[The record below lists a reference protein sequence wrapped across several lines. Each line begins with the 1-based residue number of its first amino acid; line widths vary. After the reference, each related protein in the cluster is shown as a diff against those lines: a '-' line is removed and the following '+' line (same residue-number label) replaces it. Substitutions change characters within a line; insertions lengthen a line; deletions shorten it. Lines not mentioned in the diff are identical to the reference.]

1 VFLRRRSIFVFITAD
16 SQKQNQPYD
25 VIIVGGG
32 PAGLAAAKSS
42 AEGGAK
48 TLVLEEHR
56 EIGLP
61 HHCSGWLWSCPYSET
76 LFRLPDFKK
85 VILQKLDSQSIYGPS
100 GKLIINFPMKGW
112 VVNRVEFDKVLAK
125 RAIRAGADIA
135 LNSRV
140 VSLLTD
146 NERVRGVS
154 AESSGQTIDIESK
167 VVIGA
172 DGIRSLISGVAKQ
185 ANLAE
190 PRNIYSD
197 VQVEFTR
204 VAGLNPKATEIYL
217 GSFCGTEFGFLAPT
231 GKDSMMLSLGN
242 LDKYEIARK
251 EYPPL
256 MSKLKDAVPLA
267 IFGGL
272 GYVGGNRPFKKLVKD
287 GLLIAGDAAGYD
299 LIIRVLILGS
309 YAGQVA
315 AKAVKEGNIS
325 AARLSEYDKKR
336 AKGYLDAPEP
346 LSLRELLR
354 ARGFNIRY
362 EPHALNKIP
371 DTEIEKVLSMLGEN
385 MKMSKETPGL
395 AKMEL
400 VE

>member
-1 VFLRRRSIFVFITAD
+1 VFITSD
-16 SQKQNQPYD
+16 SKKQNQPYD

-125 RAIRAGADIA
+125 RAIRVGADIA
-135 LNSRV
+135 LNARA

-146 NERVRGVS
+146 SEKVRGVS
-154 AESSGQTIDIESK
+154 AESSGKMIDIESK

-172 DGIRSLISGVAKQ
+172 DGVRSLISGVAKQ
-185 ANLAE
+185 SNLAE
-190 PRNIYSD
+190 PRNTYSD

-204 VAGLNPKATEIYL
+204 VARLNPKATEIYL
-217 GSFCGTEFGFLAPT
+217 GSFCGSEFGFAAPT
-231 GKDSMMLSLGN
+231 GKDSMMLSLGS
-242 LDKYEIARK
+242 LDNYEIAKK
-251 EYPPL
+251 EYPAL
-256 MSKLKDAVPLA
+256 MSKLKNAVPLA

-272 GYVGGNRPFKKLVKD
+272 GYVEGNRPFKKLVKD
-287 GLLIAGDAAGYD
+287 GLLIAGDAGGYS
-299 LIIRVLILGS
+299 LVIRALILGS
-309 YAGQVA
+309 YAGLVA
-315 AKAVKEGNIS
+315 AKAVKEGDVS
-325 AARLSEYDKKR
+325 AVRLSEYEEKR
-336 AKGYLDAPEP
+336 AKGYLDAPDP
-346 LSLRELLR
+346 LILRELLR
-354 ARGFNIRY
+354 ASGFEVGY
-362 EPHALNKIP
+362 EPHALSKVP
-371 DTEIEKVLSMLGEN
+371 DTEVEKVLSILGE
-385 MKMSKETPGL
+385 KLRMSKETPGL
-395 AKMEL
+395 AKMEM

>member
-1 VFLRRRSIFVFITAD
+1 MFIT
-16 SQKQNQPYD
+16 SGSKKQNQPYD

-76 LFRLPDFKK
+76 LFSLPDFKE
-85 VILQKLDSQSIYGPS
+85 VVLQKLDSQSIYGPS

-135 LNSRV
+135 LNTRV
-140 VSLLTD
+140 VSLITD
-146 NERVRGVS
+146 NEKVRGVS
-154 AESSGQTIDIESK
+154 AESSDQMIDIESR

-172 DGIRSLISGVAKQ
+172 DGVRSLISGIAKQ

-190 PRNIYSD
+190 PRNTYAD
-197 VQVEFTR
+197 VQVEFAR
-204 VAGLNPKATEIYL
+204 VVGLNPKTTEIYL
-217 GSFCGTEFGFLAPT
+217 GSFCGSEFGFLAPT
-231 GKDSMMLSLGN
+231 GKDSIMLSLGS
-242 LDKYEIARK
+242 LDNYEIARK
-251 EYPPL
+251 EYPAL

-272 GYVGGNRPFKKLVKD
+272 GYVEGNRPFKKLVKD
-287 GLLIAGDAAGYD
+287 GLIIAGDAAGYT
-299 LIIRVLILGS
+299 LVIRALILGS
-309 YAGQVA
+309 YAGLVA
-315 AKAVKEGNIS
+315 ARAVKEGNIS

-336 AKGYLDAPEP
+336 AKGYLDAPDP
-346 LSLRELLR
+346 LILRDVLR
-354 ARGFNIRY
+354 ARGFDIGY
-362 EPHALNKIP
+362 EPYALSKIP
-371 DTEIEKVLSMLGEN
+371 DTEIEKVLSMLGEDI
-385 MKMSKETPGL
+385 KMSKETPGL